1 MDNRSTPG
9 QPDKGP
15 SPTNGR
21 SFMARG
27 VMRADSIVEIALVLP
42 LSTLVG
48 WGLGEMLGRPW
59 HATWP
64 AIVGV
69 ILGAIAGFVQILRLV
84 DRLNRNMQ

>member
-1 MDNRSTPG
+1 MATPS
-9 QPDKGP
+9 QPGKGP
-15 SPTNGR
+15 SQEKERGV
-21 SFMARG
+21 MARG
-27 VMRADSIVEIALVLP
+27 IMRADSIVEIALVLP

-64 AIVGV
+64 SIVGV
-69 ILGAIAGFVQILRLV
+69 ILGAVAGFVQILRLV